1 MKQSFVLPSEPIEI
15 EQNRK
20 FYYLKIFFVIF
31 HSLNSRRARICK
43 DSKTNYNYQHLIHT
57 MKKLQKPYY
66 LGKLGTASK
75 KVGVRRLL
83 YDRLIKEIKKR
94 YLDKNEKLQFN
105 FVMDIWKKYDNV
117 EKREFSKEEVAK
129 DTDTEENNNL
139 LQCENNE
146 MRKNRAFNC
155 T

>member
-1 MKQSFVLPSEPIEI
+1 
-15 EQNRK
+15 
-20 FYYLKIFFVIF
+20 
-31 HSLNSRRARICK
+31 
-43 DSKTNYNYQHLIHT
+43 

-83 YDRLIKEIKKR
+83 YDCLIKEIKRR

-117 EKREFSKEEVAK
+117 EKQEFSKEEVAK